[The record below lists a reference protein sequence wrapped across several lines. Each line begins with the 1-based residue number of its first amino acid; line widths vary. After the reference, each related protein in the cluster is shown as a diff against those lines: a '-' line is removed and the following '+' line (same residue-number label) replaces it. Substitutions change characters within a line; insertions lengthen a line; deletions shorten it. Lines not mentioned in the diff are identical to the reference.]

1 MQAKRVLIFNRET
14 QCFILVKQFRPP
26 VYVHHLQQGQT
37 DLTAAD
43 GQTIEVCAGIVDKN
57 MSYADHVVA
66 EVEEET
72 GYRKGT
78 SHDAPIIRNR
88 ERVGG

>member
-26 VYVHHLQQGQT
+26 VYVHRLQQGQT

-72 GYRKGT
+72 GYSKG
-78 SHDAPIIRNR
+78 N
-88 ERVGG
+88 